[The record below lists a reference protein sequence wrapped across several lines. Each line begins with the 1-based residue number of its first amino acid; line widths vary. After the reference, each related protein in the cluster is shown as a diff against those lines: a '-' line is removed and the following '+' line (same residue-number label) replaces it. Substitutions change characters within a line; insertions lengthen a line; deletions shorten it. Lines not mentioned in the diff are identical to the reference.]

1 MLRRLPTSA
10 GVSSAFYG
18 AIMSL
23 KTLNILAEVVC
34 GSYPPV
40 PLGTTPRSRCA
51 AWSGSRS
58 LNENGG

>member
-1 MLRRLPTSA
+1 
-10 GVSSAFYG
+10 
-18 AIMSL
+18 MSL